1 MASKTFKDKI
11 QQKAVNPTLQFIS
24 TPEPEEEQPH
34 RLKIET
40 RPLYQREEDAIEP
53 QTVEEGK
60 RKRKASTASS
70 APKKA
75 PPARRAQPQYDE
87 ETKSRRLQLLL
98 TPSLY
103 EAVKDKAAEARL
115 SVNEYINSIL
125 KDAVSRK

>member
-1 MASKTFKDKI
+1 MASKTFKDKM
-11 QQKAVNPTLQFIS
+11 QQKAAVNPTLQFIS

-34 RLKIET
+34 R
-40 RPLYQREEDAIEP
+40 PLYKRAEEP

-60 RKRKASTASS
+60 GKRKASTASS
-70 APKKA
+70 TPKKA

>member
-1 MASKTFKDKI
+1 MASKTFKDKM
-11 QQKAVNPTLQFIS
+11 QQKAAANPTLQFIS

-34 RLKIET
+34 RLEIET
-40 RPLYQREEDAIEP
+40 RPLYKRAEEP

-60 RKRKASTASS
+60 GKRKASTASS
-70 APKKA
+70 TPKKA

>member
-1 MASKTFKDKI
+1 MASKTFKDKM
-11 QQKAVNPTLQFIS
+11 QQKAAVNPTLQFIS

-34 RLKIET
+34 RLEIET
-40 RPLYQREEDAIEP
+40 RPLYKRAEEP

-60 RKRKASTASS
+60 GKRKASTASS
-70 APKKA
+70 TPKKA
-75 PPARRAQPQYDE
+75 PPARRAQP
-87 ETKSRRLQLLL
+87 QLLL

-103 EAVKDKAAEARL
+103 EAVKDKAVEARL

>member
-1 MASKTFKDKI
+1 MAKSFKDKM

-24 TPEPEEEQPH
+24 QPEPEEEQPH
-34 RLKIET
+34 RLEIET
-40 RPLYQREEDAIEP
+40 RPLYQRPEEP
-53 QTVEEGK
+53 QTAEESK
-60 RKRKASTASS
+60 RKRKASATSS
-70 APKKA
+70 TPRKA

-103 EAVKDKAAEARL
+103 EAVKDKAAEERL

-125 KDAVSRK
+125 KDAISRK